1 MALLLALIALKVA
14 AQTMT
19 QETKE
24 NMKRYAHMAVAHW
37 SCEHY
42 ASRESAI
49 RDNPDDAEQS
59 RRSWERE
66 QAHFRGGLEAA
77 RRLYGSMLAEWDK
90 MQWSENFD
98 LRRHLHDLNSLNLPP
113 VAAWGGRGPTV
124 DFEAGRLYQRLQEQF
139 HPSRRNHGDEY
150 AQYNCALLVI
160 EPTPLENRD
169 KP

>member
-1 MALLLALIALKVA
+1 MRRLVFLALLLALIALKTA
-14 AQTMT
+14 AQPMT
-19 QETKE
+19 QDTKE
-24 NMKRYAHMAVAHW
+24 SMERYARAAVAHW

-66 QAHFRGGLEAA
+66 QAHFRAGLEAA

-90 MQWSENFD
+90 MEWSENFD
-98 LRRHLHDLNSLNLPP
+98 LGRHLQDLNSLNLPP
-113 VAAWGGRGPTV
+113 IAAWGGRGPTT

-139 HPSRRNHGDEY
+139 YPLRRDPGDAY
-150 AQYNCALLVI
+150 VQYNCALLVT
-160 EPTPLENRD
+160 ETNTP
-169 KP
+169 